1 VSQIFQQ
8 TLILICYD
16 IEIIISLIVAGY
28 SQEGFLA
35 VQNFIS
41 RAIIEYKLNKPLQ
54 NVTIQMQRFPHPE
67 YIDDPLLVALQ
78 TFVSLIFMLSF
89 VYTSISCV
97 RMVTHEKEN
106 QLKVYAA

>member
-1 VSQIFQQ
+1 VIA
-8 TLILICYD
+8 
-16 IEIIISLIVAGY
+16 AGY

-35 VQNFIS
+35 LQNFIS
-41 RAIIEYKLNKPLQ
+41 RAIIEQKLNKPLQ